1 MTGDTANARQFAPS
15 AADTAPVHGPDEVR
29 GSAEGGGAAEARR
42 NRLVIRLLLVAAFVV
57 ILNETIMGVAIP
69 PLMRVFHASAVAAQ
83 WLTAAFLLTTAVVIP
98 VTGFLLQRFNT
109 RPVFLWAM
117 SLFSLGTLIAALAPN
132 LTVLIIARVTQALGT
147 AIMMPLLMT
156 TVMMLVPPETR
167 GSTVGNI
174 SIVMSMAPAIGPTI
188 SGLILSYLNWRW
200 MFLLVLPIALAALLL
215 GAVRIPNVTT
225 PRRVPLDALSVLLSA
240 FAFGGV
246 VYGLSEIGISTPAGA
261 LPAWLPLGTGVGFMG
276 LFVLRQRAL
285 QREERPLLDLRTFGS
300 RTFSLSVLL
309 MAVMMMVLF
318 GVLIL
323 LPIYLQNV
331 LGLTT
336 LRTGLLLLP
345 GGVLMG
351 VLSPPVGRLYDRI
364 GPAPLLI
371 PGVLIVSV
379 VLWAMTL
386 LGTDTPVRYILAGHV
401 LMSAGFALLFTP
413 LFTLSLSSVRPALYS
428 HGSAVLGSVQQVA
441 GAAGVALFVAL
452 MSARMGSQQASGALP
467 LQALAGGLRAAFF
480 CGAVLSLIAVALVLF
495 VRRPKSIAAPGS

>member
-1 MTGDTANARQFAPS
+1 MTRDTANATQLAPS
-15 AADTAPVHGPDEVR
+15 AAETAPVDGVI
-29 GSAEGGGAAEARR
+29 GAGDARR

-69 PLMRVFHASAVAAQ
+69 PLMRVFHASAAAAQ

-117 SLFSLGTLIAALAPN
+117 SLFSFGTLIAALAPT
-132 LTVLIIARVTQALGT
+132 LPVLIVARVTQALGT

-156 TVMMLVPPETR
+156 TVMMLVPPESR
-167 GSTVGNI
+167 GGTVGNI

-188 SGLILSYLNWRW
+188 SGLILNYLNWRW
-200 MFLLVLPIALAALLL
+200 MFLLVLPIALIALLL
-215 GAVRIPNVTT
+215 GALRIPNVTT
-225 PRRVPLDALSVLLSA
+225 PRRVPLDSFSVLLSA
-240 FAFGGV
+240 LAFGGV
-246 VYGLSEIGISTPAGA
+246 VYGLSGIGISTPAGA
-261 LPAWLPLGTGVGFMG
+261 VPPWLPLGAGVVFMAV
-276 LFVLRQRAL
+276 FVLRQWAL
-285 QREERPLLDLRTFGS
+285 QRHDRPLLDLRTFGS
-300 RTFSLSVLL
+300 GNFSLSVLL

-331 LGLTT
+331 LGLST

-351 VLSPPVGRLYDRI
+351 LLSPPVGRLYDRI

-401 LMSAGFALLFTP
+401 VMSVGFALLFTP
-413 LFTLSLSSVRPALYS
+413 LFTLSLSSVHAALYS
-428 HGSAVLGSVQQVA
+428 HGSAALGSVQQVA

-452 MSARMGSQQASGALP
+452 MSARMGSQQARGALP
-467 LQALAGGLRAAFF
+467 LQALAGGIRAAFF
-480 CGAVLSLIAVALVLF
+480 CGAVLSLVAVALVLF
-495 VRRPKSIAAPGS
+495 VRRPKTVAAPSG